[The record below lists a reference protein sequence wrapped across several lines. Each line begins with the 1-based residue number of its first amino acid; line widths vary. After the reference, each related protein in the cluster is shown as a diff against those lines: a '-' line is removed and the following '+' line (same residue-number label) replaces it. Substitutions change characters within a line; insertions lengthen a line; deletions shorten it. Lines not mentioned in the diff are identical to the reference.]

1 MLHLPL
7 SKQVLDRAAELRS
20 QESALDAL
28 LESGHFYHFIEGSWL
43 IDGEKVATLSWA
55 ESQGLFDSVAGDL
68 KNSYTPER
76 YFLGLDSDRRGHFL
90 IHHQRRERASEG
102 AREKAGEAAGTAT
115 GAPVQPERERLKQI
129 SRYTIENLRSKVA
142 LFSPLHIGL
151 VMHGQGL
158 AFWHANHR
166 FCSRCGKETAPVLG
180 GSVRSCA
187 DGHQHHPRTDPAII
201 TLIKDRADRILLG
214 HQASWPAGRFSTFAG
229 FVEPG
234 ESFEIALHREV
245 AEEAG
250 ISISEFQYLGSQ
262 PWPFPSS
269 VMIAFE
275 AITEEPDRARPDGEE
290 ITEIRW
296 FDRAAL
302 LEASRDGSLLLP
314 PPISVARAMIDRWY
328 EAGKGEPLST
338 KDAWR

>member
-7 SKQVLDRAAELRS
+7 SKQVLDRSAELRS

-28 LESGHFYHFIEGSWL
+28 LESAHFYHFIAGSWL
-43 IDGEKVATLSWA
+43 IDGEKVASLSWA
-55 ESQGLFDSVAGDL
+55 ESQELFKAIPPEISAQYVD
-68 KNSYTPER
+68 ER
-76 YFLGLDSDRRGHFL
+76 YFLGLDSDGRGHFL
-90 IHHQRRERASEG
+90 IHHQGKLIHDQSKQAIRTPADSQGQSRGERIT
-102 AREKAGEAAGTAT
+102 K
-115 GAPVQPERERLKQI
+115 I

-142 LFSPLHIGL
+142 LFSPLHIGV

-166 FCSRCGKETAPVLG
+166 FCSRCGKETASILG
-180 GSVRSCA
+180 GSVRSCV

-201 TLIKDRADRILLG
+201 TLIKDRSDRILLG
-214 HQASWPAGRFSTFAG
+214 HQASWPEGRFSTFAG

-234 ESFEIALHREV
+234 ESFEGALHREV

-250 ISISEFQYLGSQ
+250 ITISEFQYLGSQ

-290 ITEIRW
+290 ITEIKW
-296 FDRAAL
+296 FDRTSL
-302 LEASRDGSLLLP
+302 LEASRAGTLLLP

-328 EAGKGEPLST
+328 EAGEGEPLST

>member
-20 QESALDAL
+20 QDTALDAL
-28 LESGHFYHFIEGSWL
+28 LSSGLFYHFIEGSWL
-43 IDGEKVATLSWA
+43 IDGEKVASLSWD
-55 ESQGLFDSVAGDL
+55 ESEDLSVLLEREVD
-68 KNSYTPER
+68 KRYIPER
-76 YFLGLDSDRRGHFL
+76 YFLGLDGDGGGHFL
-90 IHHQRRERASEG
+90 IHHQR
-102 AREKAGEAAGTAT
+102 KEAVRTPSDS
-115 GAPVQPERERLKQI
+115 PVESHRERLTEL

-142 LFSPLHIGL
+142 LFSPLHIGV

-166 FCSRCGKETAPVLG
+166 FCSRCGKETVSILG
-180 GSVRSCA
+180 GSVRSCV

-214 HQASWPAGRFSTFAG
+214 HQASWPEGRFSTFAG

-234 ESFEIALHREV
+234 ESFESALHREV

-250 ISISEFQYLGSQ
+250 ITISEFQYLGSQ

-290 ITEIRW
+290 ITEIKW
-296 FDRAAL
+296 FDRALL
-302 LEASRDGSLLLP
+302 LEASRAGTLLLP

-328 EAGKGEPLST
+328 EAEKGEPLST

>member
-20 QESALDAL
+20 QDSALDAL
-28 LESGHFYHFIEGSWL
+28 LSSGFFYHFIEGSWL
-43 IDGEKVATLSWA
+43 IDGEKVASLGWD
-55 ESQGLFDSVAGDL
+55 ESQSLFDHAEADIA
-68 KNSYTPER
+68 NRYIPER
-76 YFLGLDSDRRGHFL
+76 YFLGLDSDGGCHFL
-90 IHHQRRERASEG
+90 IHQQR
-102 AREKAGEAAGTAT
+102 KEAVRTPSDS
-115 GAPVQPERERLKQI
+115 PVESHRERLTEL
-129 SRYTIENLRSKVA
+129 SRYTIENLRSRVA
-142 LFSPLHIGL
+142 LFSPLHIGV

-166 FCSRCGKETAPVLG
+166 FCSRCGKETAPILG
-180 GSVRSCA
+180 GSVRSCV

-201 TLIKDRADRILLG
+201 TLIKDRSDRILLG
-214 HQASWPAGRFSTFAG
+214 HQASWPEGRFSTFAG

-234 ESFEIALHREV
+234 ESFEGALHREV

-250 ISISEFQYLGSQ
+250 ITISEFQYLGSQ

-290 ITEIRW
+290 ITEIKW
-296 FDRAAL
+296 FDRVSL
-302 LEASRDGSLLLP
+302 LEASRAGTLLLP

-328 EAGKGEPLST
+328 EAEKGEPLST

>member
-20 QESALDAL
+20 QDTALDAL
-28 LESGHFYHFIEGSWL
+28 LSSGLFYHFIEGSWL
-43 IDGEKVATLSWA
+43 IDGEKVASLSWD
-55 ESQGLFDSVAGDL
+55 ESEDLSVLLEREVD
-68 KNSYTPER
+68 KRYIPER
-76 YFLGLDSDRRGHFL
+76 YFLGLDGDGGGHFL
-90 IHHQRRERASEG
+90 IHHQR
-102 AREKAGEAAGTAT
+102 KEAVRTPADS
-115 GAPVQPERERLKQI
+115 PVESHRERLTEL

-142 LFSPLHIGL
+142 LFSPLHIGV

-166 FCSRCGKETAPVLG
+166 FCSRCGKETVSILG
-180 GSVRSCA
+180 GSVRSCV

-214 HQASWPAGRFSTFAG
+214 HQASWPEGRFSTFAG

-234 ESFEIALHREV
+234 ESFESALHREV

-250 ISISEFQYLGSQ
+250 ITISEFQYLGSQ

-290 ITEIRW
+290 ITEIKW
-296 FDRAAL
+296 FDRALL
-302 LEASRDGSLLLP
+302 LEASRAGTLLLP

-328 EAGKGEPLST
+328 EAEKGEPLST

>member
-7 SKQVLDRAAELRS
+7 SKQVLDRSAELRS

-28 LESGHFYHFIEGSWL
+28 LESAHFYHFIAGSWL
-43 IDGEKVATLSWA
+43 IDGEKVASLSWA
-55 ESQGLFDSVAGDL
+55 ESQELFKAVPSEISAQYVD
-68 KNSYTPER
+68 ER
-76 YFLGLDSDRRGHFL
+76 YFLGLDSDGRGHFL
-90 IHHQRRERASEG
+90 IHHQGKLLHDQSKQAMRTPTDSQG
-102 AREKAGEAAGTAT
+102 
-115 GAPVQPERERLKQI
+115 QSQSERLTKI

-142 LFSPLHIGL
+142 LFSPLHIGV

-166 FCSRCGKETAPVLG
+166 FCSRCGKETASILG
-180 GSVRSCA
+180 GSVRSCV

-201 TLIKDRADRILLG
+201 TLIKDRSDRILLG
-214 HQASWPAGRFSTFAG
+214 HQASWPEGRFSTFAG

-234 ESFEIALHREV
+234 ESFEGALHREV

-250 ISISEFQYLGSQ
+250 ITISEFQYLGSQ

-290 ITEIRW
+290 ITEIKW
-296 FDRAAL
+296 FDRTSL
-302 LEASRDGSLLLP
+302 LEASRAGTLLLP

-328 EAGKGEPLST
+328 EAGEGEPLST

>member
-7 SKQVLDRAAELRS
+7 SKQVLDRSAELRS

-28 LESGHFYHFIEGSWL
+28 LDSGYFYHFIEGSWL
-43 IDGEKVATLSWA
+43 IDGEKVASLSRD
-55 ESQGLFDSVAGDL
+55 ESRTLFDSVDGDIA
-68 KNSYTPER
+68 KHYIQER
-76 YFLGLDSDRRGHFL
+76 YFLGLDGDGRGHFL
-90 IHHQRRERASEG
+90 IHHLKATRSSTRDGDGKSVLESAKDSAKDSAS
-102 AREKAGEAAGTAT
+102 T
-115 GAPVQPERERLKQI
+115 RLKAI
-129 SRYTIENLRSKVA
+129 SRYTVENLRSKVA
-142 LFSPLHIGL
+142 LFSPLHIGV

-158 AFWHANHR
+158 ALWHANHR
-166 FCSRCGKETAPVLG
+166 FCSRCGRETASILG
-180 GSVRSCA
+180 GSVRSCV

-201 TLIKDRADRILLG
+201 TLIKDRSDRILLG
-214 HQASWPAGRFSTFAG
+214 HQGSWPEGRFSTFAG

-234 ESFEIALHREV
+234 ESFEGALHREV

-250 ISISEFQYLGSQ
+250 ITISEFQYLGSQ

-296 FDRAAL
+296 FDRASL
-302 LEASRDGSLLLP
+302 LESSRSGDLLLP

-328 EAGKGEPLST
+328 QSGHGEPLST

>member
-1 MLHLPL
+1 
-7 SKQVLDRAAELRS
+7 
-20 QESALDAL
+20 
-28 LESGHFYHFIEGSWL
+28 
-43 IDGEKVATLSWA
+43 
-55 ESQGLFDSVAGDL
+55 
-68 KNSYTPER
+68 
-76 YFLGLDSDRRGHFL
+76 
-90 IHHQRRERASEG
+90 
-102 AREKAGEAAGTAT
+102 
-115 GAPVQPERERLKQI
+115 
-129 SRYTIENLRSKVA
+129 
-142 LFSPLHIGL
+142 
-151 VMHGQGL
+151 MHGQGL

-166 FCSRCGKETAPVLG
+166 FCSRCGKETASILG
-180 GSVRSCA
+180 GSVRSCV

-201 TLIKDRADRILLG
+201 TLIKDRSDRILLG
-214 HQASWPAGRFSTFAG
+214 HQASWPEGRFSTFAG

-234 ESFEIALHREV
+234 ESFEGALHREV

-250 ISISEFQYLGSQ
+250 ITISDFQYLGSQ

-290 ITEIRW
+290 ITEIKW
-296 FDRAAL
+296 FDRASL
-302 LEASRDGSLLLP
+302 FEASRAGTLLLP

>member
-20 QESALDAL
+20 QDSALDAL
-28 LESGHFYHFIEGSWL
+28 LNSGIFYHFIEGSWL
-43 IDGEKVATLSWA
+43 IDGEKVASLSWG
-55 ESQGLFDSVAGDL
+55 ESEGLSVLLEREVG
-68 KNSYTPER
+68 KRYIPER
-76 YFLGLDSDRRGHFL
+76 YFLGLDSDGHGHFL
-90 IHHQRRERASEG
+90 IHHQR
-102 AREKAGEAAGTAT
+102 KEAVRTPSDS
-115 GAPVQPERERLKQI
+115 PVESHRERLTKL
-129 SRYTIENLRSKVA
+129 SRYTIENLRSRVA
-142 LFSPLHIGL
+142 LFSPLHIGV

-158 AFWHANHR
+158 AYWHANHR
-166 FCSRCGKETAPVLG
+166 FCSRCGKETAPILG
-180 GSVRSCA
+180 GSVRSCV

-201 TLIKDRADRILLG
+201 TLIKDRSDRILLG
-214 HQASWPAGRFSTFAG
+214 HQASWPEGRFSTFAG

-234 ESFEIALHREV
+234 ESFEGALHREV

-250 ISISEFQYLGSQ
+250 IRISEFQYLGSQ

-290 ITEIRW
+290 ITEIKW
-296 FDRAAL
+296 FDRVSL
-302 LEASRDGSLLLP
+302 LEASRAGTLLLP

-328 EAGKGEPLST
+328 EAEKGEPLST